1 MKTLRLTEWSPQPVQ
16 LTNPEL
22 ARLLSVPNIVTLTP
36 SEPRSGIYSLRPG
49 SVVGTLVW
57 PELRVLI
64 KPKVNLENVFFLL
77 GFRGGLAAWSPEAFP
92 FEGEWDFL
100 RAIAWAFRA
109 EMERALRYGLSR
121 SYEEK
126 SEVRAGFRGRLD
138 AARQITNWQ
147 DRPFPAECR
156 FVEYGEDN
164 QLNRVLRAANDRLL
178 AAGGLSV
185 DLVRSLRRIGG
196 ELAMVD
202 KVYFPPSQV
211 PEVTFT
217 RLNAQWEPAFRL
229 ARLILTGETLRDE
242 TGTAVGT
249 AFTVDMNALFEKFVE
264 EVVADEAW
272 RAGLQLEPQFRVCL
286 TERVM
291 MRPDLVLLRSGRPLA
306 VADAKYVELDQGWPN
321 ANVYQLLA
329 YCVAL
334 GLPRGLLIY
343 ASQRQP
349 EVQRVRES
357 GTELEVVGVDMS
369 KPSDGLI
376 EEARF
381 AARRLIAHARAAADA
396 AQAVSR
402 PRAASLAG

>member
-1 MKTLRLTEWSPQPVQ
+1 MKTLRLKEWSPQQVQ

-22 ARLLSVPNIVTLTP
+22 VRLLSVPKILTLTP
-36 SEPRSGIYSLRPG
+36 RDPRSGIYSVRPG

-64 KPKVNLENVFFLL
+64 KPKVELENVFFLL
-77 GFRGGLAAWSPEAFP
+77 GFRGGLAEWGTEGFP
-92 FEGEWDFL
+92 YEGEWDFL

-109 EMERALRYGLSR
+109 EMERGLRYGISR
-121 SYEEK
+121 SYQEK
-126 SEVRAGFRGRLD
+126 SEVLAGFRGRLD
-138 AARQITNWQ
+138 VGRQTTTWQ
-147 DRPFPAECR
+147 GRPFPAECR

-164 QLNRVLRAANDRLL
+164 LLNRVLRAANARLL
-178 AAGGLSV
+178 AAGGLNF
-185 DLVRSLRRIGG
+185 DLVRSLQYIAS

-202 KVYFPPSQV
+202 EVQLRPSQV
-211 PEVTFT
+211 PDVAFT

-249 AFTVDMNALFEKFVE
+249 SFTVDMNALFEKFVE
-264 EVVADEAW
+264 EVVAEEAW
-272 RAGLQLEPQFRVCL
+272 RRGWELEPQFRVGL
-286 TERVM
+286 TERVRM
-291 MRPDLVLLRSGRPLA
+291 KPDLVLLREGEPVA
-306 VADAKYVELDQGWPN
+306 VADAKYVELDEGWPH

-343 ASQRQP
+343 ASQRKP
-349 EVQRVRES
+349 EVQRVRGS
-357 GTELEVVGVDMS
+357 GTELEIVGIDMS
-369 KPSDGLI
+369 KPSDSLV

-381 AARRLIAHARAAADA
+381 AARRLMAHARAAGG
-396 AQAVSR
+396 AQIGARSPVVSVV
-402 PRAASLAG
+402 G